1 MKKLLKTVKEWYVQ
15 GLSWLE
21 DGYMQVVYIAAII
34 SELLILHKID
44 SDNAIV
50 YTGML
55 GLHVILLYVLGYKKS
70 CWEGDTKEYI
80 YRDIFFAANLI
91 IMIVGAILTGI
102 IKAVLIMLIP
112 IAISFVQLMLAQ
124 VLFYSYEYAKH
135 FKIEKWLIK
144 KIKNGSKT
152 WYFGVLLFFPVC
164 IVAVPLLFLAWNPI
178 AEFAIVAGYI
188 VSVPLISRGA
198 DEGMDIIFMFETL

>member
-1 MKKLLKTVKEWYVQ
+1 MKKLFKTVKEWYAQ

-44 SDNAIV
+44 SDNAFV

-55 GLHVILLYVLGYKKS
+55 SLHVILLYVLGYKKS

-80 YRDIFFAANLI
+80 YRDIFFGANLI
-91 IMIVGAILTGI
+91 IMIVGAILIGV

-112 IAISFVQLMLAQ
+112 IAISFVLLMLAQ
-124 VLFYSYEYAKH
+124 VLFYSHEDEKR
-135 FKIEKWLIK
+135 FKIEKWLIN
-144 KIKNGSKT
+144 KIENESKT

-164 IVAVPLLFLAWNPI
+164 IIVIPLLFLEWNPI
-178 AEFAIVAGYI
+178 AEIAIVAGYI

-198 DEGMDIIFMFETL
+198 DEGMDIIFMFETF

>member
-1 MKKLLKTVKEWYVQ
+1 MKKLFKTVKEWYAQ

-44 SDNAIV
+44 SDNAFV

-55 GLHVILLYVLGYKKS
+55 SLHVILLYVLGYKKS

-80 YRDIFFAANLI
+80 YRDIFFGANLI
-91 IMIVGAILTGI
+91 IMIVGAILIGV

-112 IAISFVQLMLAQ
+112 IAISFVLLMLAQ
-124 VLFYSYEYAKH
+124 VLFYSHEDEKR
-135 FKIEKWLIK
+135 FKIEKWLIN
-144 KIKNGSKT
+144 KIGNGSRT

-164 IVAVPLLFLAWNPI
+164 IIVIPLLFLEWNPI
-178 AEFAIVAGYI
+178 AEIATVAGYI

-198 DEGMDIIFMFETL
+198 DEGMDIIFMFETF

>member
-1 MKKLLKTVKEWYVQ
+1 MKKLFKTVKEWYAQ

-44 SDNAIV
+44 SDNAFV

-55 GLHVILLYVLGYKKS
+55 SLHVILLYVLGYKKS

-80 YRDIFFAANLI
+80 YRDIFFGANLI
-91 IMIVGAILTGI
+91 IMIVGAILIGV

-112 IAISFVQLMLAQ
+112 IAISFVLLMLAQ
-124 VLFYSYEYAKH
+124 VLFYSHEDEKR
-135 FKIEKWLIK
+135 FKIEKWLIN
-144 KIKNGSKT
+144 KIENGSKT

-164 IVAVPLLFLAWNPI
+164 IIVIPLLFLEWNPI
-178 AEFAIVAGYI
+178 AEIATVAGYI

-198 DEGMDIIFMFETL
+198 DEGMDIIFMFETF

>member
-1 MKKLLKTVKEWYVQ
+1 MKKLFKTVKEWYAQ

-44 SDNAIV
+44 SDNAFV

-55 GLHVILLYVLGYKKS
+55 SLHVILLYVLGYKKS

-80 YRDIFFAANLI
+80 YRDIFFGANLI
-91 IMIVGAILTGI
+91 IMIVGAILTGA

-124 VLFYSYEYAKH
+124 VLFYSHEDEKR
-135 FKIEKWLIK
+135 FKIEKWLIN
-144 KIKNGSKT
+144 KIENGSKT

-164 IVAVPLLFLAWNPI
+164 IIVIPLLFLEWNPI
-178 AEFAIVAGYI
+178 AEIATVAGYI

-198 DEGMDIIFMFETL
+198 DEGMDIIFMFETF

>member
-1 MKKLLKTVKEWYVQ
+1 MKKLFKTVKEWYAQ

-44 SDNAIV
+44 SDNAFV

-55 GLHVILLYVLGYKKS
+55 SLHVILLYVLGYKKS

-80 YRDIFFAANLI
+80 YRDIFFGANLI
-91 IMIVGAILTGI
+91 IMSVGAILIGV

-112 IAISFVQLMLAQ
+112 IAISFVLLMLAQ
-124 VLFYSYEYAKH
+124 VLFYSHEDEKR
-135 FKIEKWLIK
+135 FKIEKWLIN
-144 KIKNGSKT
+144 KIENGSKT

-164 IVAVPLLFLAWNPI
+164 IIVIPLLFLEWNPI
-178 AEFAIVAGYI
+178 AEIAIVAGYI

-198 DEGMDIIFMFETL
+198 DEGMDIIFMFETF

>member
-1 MKKLLKTVKEWYVQ
+1 MKKLFKTVKEWYAQ

-44 SDNAIV
+44 SDNAFV

-55 GLHVILLYVLGYKKS
+55 SLHVILLYVLGYKKS

-80 YRDIFFAANLI
+80 YRDIFFGANLI
-91 IMIVGAILTGI
+91 IMIVGAILIGV

-112 IAISFVQLMLAQ
+112 IAISFVLLMLAQ
-124 VLFYSYEYAKH
+124 VLFYSHEDEKR
-135 FKIEKWLIK
+135 FKIEKWLIN
-144 KIKNGSKT
+144 KIENGSKT

-164 IVAVPLLFLAWNPI
+164 IIVIPLLFLEWNPI
-178 AEFAIVAGYI
+178 AEIAIVAGYI

-198 DEGMDIIFMFETL
+198 DEGMDIIFMFETF

>member
-80 YRDIFFAANLI
+80 YWDIFFAANLI

-135 FKIEKWLIK
+135 FKIEKWLI
-144 KIKNGSKT
+144 NLVFWSVTFLSGLHCCGSFVIFSMESNCRICDCCRLYCKCAS
-152 WYFGVLLFFPVC
+152 YFQR
-164 IVAVPLLFLAWNPI
+164 
-178 AEFAIVAGYI
+178 
-188 VSVPLISRGA
+188 SR
-198 DEGMDIIFMFETL
+198 

>member
-1 MKKLLKTVKEWYVQ
+1 MKKLFKTVKEWYTQ

-44 SDNAIV
+44 SANAFV

-55 GLHVILLYVLGYKKS
+55 SLHVILLYVLGYKKS
-70 CWEGDTKEYI
+70 CWEGDYKEYI
-80 YRDIFFAANLI
+80 YRDIFFGANLI
-91 IMIVGAILTGI
+91 IMIVGAILTGV

-112 IAISFVQLMLAQ
+112 IAISFVQLMLVQ
-124 VLFYSYEYAKH
+124 ILFYSYENEKR
-135 FKIEKWLIK
+135 FKIEKWLIN
-144 KIKNGSKT
+144 KIEKGCKI
-152 WYFGVLLFFPVC
+152 WYLGVLLLFPVC
-164 IVAVPLLFLAWNPI
+164 IIAIPLLFLEWNPI
-178 AEFAIVAGYI
+178 AEISIVAGYI

-198 DEGMDIIFMFETL
+198 DEGMDIIFMFETF

>member
-1 MKKLLKTVKEWYVQ
+1 MKKLFKTVKEWYVQ

-80 YRDIFFAANLI
+80 YRDIFFGANLI

-102 IKAVLIMLIP
+102 VKAVLIMLIP

-124 VLFYSYEYAKH
+124 VLFYSYKDEKR
-135 FKIEKWLIK
+135 FKIEKWLIN
-144 KIKNGSKT
+144 KIENGSKT

-164 IVAVPLLFLAWNPI
+164 IIAIPLLFLVWNPI
-178 AEFAIVAGYI
+178 AEIAIVAGYI

-198 DEGMDIIFMFETL
+198 DEGMDIIFMFETF